1 MGASR
6 TQTGLGGVIYFVAV
20 AGLGIYF
27 TFASVQGD
35 YGLFRR
41 VQIEAETQ
49 SLIHERDALSVEIAA
64 LSNKTRRL
72 SDNYMDLDLLDEQAR
87 QVLGMVRA
95 DEVVLR

>member
-1 MGASR
+1 MGAPR
-6 TQTGLGGVIYFVAV
+6 AQTGVGGAIYFVGAV
-20 AGLGIYF
+20 GLGLYF

-49 SLIHERDALSVEIAA
+49 ALSKERDALSAQIAD
-64 LSNKTRRL
+64 LRNRTKRL
-72 SDNYMDLDLLDEQAR
+72 SDDYLDLDLLDEQAR
-87 QVLGMVRA
+87 NVLGVVRA